1 MSTVFLCMCMETGFV
16 LESRKMEEKEEKK
29 KEMSN
34 TSLLALTF
42 HVLILSLV
50 YI

>member
-1 MSTVFLCMCMETGFV
+1 METGFIP
-16 LESRKMEEKEEKK
+16 EMSKKEEKEEKK

-34 TSLLALTF
+34 TSILALTF
-42 HVLILSLV
+42 HILLLSLV